1 MKTTS
6 NFAILDVKTGRAKL
20 RKLVK
25 DHKLKIPVTIKGYIT
40 GDWSGDDGT
49 SIEFEVQVTSHK
61 LGEPVKC
68 NCQCIRC
75 RCAPSRNGQPKV
87 TKHGE

>member
-6 NFAILDVKTGRAKL
+6 NFALLDIKRGRATV
-20 RKLVK
+20 RALVE
-25 DHKLKIPVTIKGYIT
+25 DHKHKIPVTIEGFLI

-61 LGEPVKC
+61 LGKPVTVVVSRL
-68 NCQCIRC
+68 NLHDQISAAR
-75 RCAPSRNGQPKV
+75 RRNGNK
-87 TKHGE
+87 